1 MISIEE
7 GDDDCLQADL
17 SKKETIRLT
26 KNGRDGQ
33 LQHGLPDWLYE
44 GDPDDY
50 DRDEHLS
57 ATHPFSTSFSQT
69 MIRHPIPQHILDLIQ
84 LQNRQKIQDPI
95 QQQTI

>member
-17 SKKETIRLT
+17 SKKEIIRLT

-57 ATHPFSTSFSQT
+57 ASHPFSTIFLK
-69 MIRHPIPQHILDLIQ
+69 P
-84 LQNRQKIQDPI
+84 
-95 QQQTI
+95 